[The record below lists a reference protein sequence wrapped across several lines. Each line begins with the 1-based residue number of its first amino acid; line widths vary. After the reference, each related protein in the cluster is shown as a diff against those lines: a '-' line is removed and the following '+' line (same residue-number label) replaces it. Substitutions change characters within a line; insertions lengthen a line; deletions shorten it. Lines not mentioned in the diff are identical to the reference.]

1 MELVISNNHT
11 QDRGLASVPAI
22 AQYLKAAEAC
32 GIKCLPLLTSTGIS
46 AAELDDNSGHIAIDV
61 MEQLLA
67 LLIAASNDP
76 CFGLHAAKFVEP
88 SSYSVLGYISLNCS
102 TLREAQGMI
111 PIYEKI
117 VGDMGVTTIES
128 KGDFVFQRW
137 NCKFNDPL
145 VQRHQ
150 IEHVLASWAIYSKIF
165 LKFEA
170 PASVWF
176 EHSPPSNSTLLAD
189 YEDVFSCEVLFDQP
203 SSGILLREA
212 LLDVTLPQ
220 ANEQLLKTLLDHATQ
235 VMFGLSQYQTITAKV
250 QNLLRLTISER
261 TPSSSA
267 IAEQLGISGRTLQR
281 RLDEEQTSFKDV
293 LSDLRLELA
302 LHYLKN
308 TDFNMDTIAAKLGYS
323 ETRSFHRSFK
333 QWTGRTAGSFR

>member
-1 MELVISNNHT
+1 LESVILNNYPP
-11 QDRGLASVPAI
+11 DGGLASVPAI
-22 AQYLKAAEAC
+22 AQYLKAAEAS
-32 GIKCLPLLTSTGIS
+32 GIDCLPLLASVGIT
-46 AAELDDNSGHIAIDV
+46 AAELNDNSGHIAIDA
-61 MEQLLA
+61 MEQLLI
-67 LLIAASNDP
+67 LLIEASDDG

-117 VGDMGVTTIES
+117 VGDMGVTTIEN

-137 NCKFNDPL
+137 NCKFSNPL
-145 VQRHQ
+145 VKRHQ
-150 IEHVLASWAIYSKIF
+150 VEHVLASWATYSKIF

-176 EHSPPSNSTLLAD
+176 EHSPPKDKKLVVD
-189 YEDVFSCEVLFDQP
+189 YEAIFGCEVLFDQAG
-203 SSGILLREA
+203 SGILLREV
-212 LLDVTLPQ
+212 LLDVALPQ

-235 VMFGLSQYQTITAKV
+235 VMSGLSQHQTIMAKV

-281 RLDEEQTSFKDV
+281 RLDEEETSFKDV
-293 LSDLRLELA
+293 LNDLRLELA
-302 LHYLKN
+302 QHYLKN
-308 TDFNMDTIAAKLGYS
+308 TDFNMDTIAAKLGYG